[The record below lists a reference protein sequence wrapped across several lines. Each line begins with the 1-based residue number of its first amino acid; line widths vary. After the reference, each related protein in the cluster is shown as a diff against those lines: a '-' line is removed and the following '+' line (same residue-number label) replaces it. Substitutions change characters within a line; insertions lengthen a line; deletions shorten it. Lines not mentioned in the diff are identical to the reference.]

1 MDKKIV
7 DVLVKADVI
16 DPANK
21 EVVSFGIRQVEYFF
35 INVITILFLGK
46 IFNETVSSIIFLLA
60 FIPLRTYAGG
70 YHAKTILRCYIITIV
85 LMVFTLFSFK
95 QSMWSQG
102 NSCVILGFAGALLYK
117 LVPAD
122 NYKHRLTLHERKVFR
137 RKALLIMCLE
147 IFISLIGILMNDK
160 FLYQGIVAAIVMTT
174 VLVCVGNQKNYYVG
188 GR

>member
-95 QSMWSQG
+95 QSNRGRIHYS
-102 NSCVILGFAGALLYK
+102 NCFEILKLLEKEIGFTVPDYTMISRENFYTVYHITE
-117 LVPAD
+117 LVESYI
-122 NYKHRLTLHERKVFR
+122 N
-137 RKALLIMCLE
+137 
-147 IFISLIGILMNDK
+147 N
-160 FLYQGIVAAIVMTT
+160 
-174 VLVCVGNQKNYYVG
+174 
-188 GR
+188 

>member
-35 INVITILFLGK
+35 INVITILFLG
-46 IFNETVSSIIFLLA
+46 NIFLLA

-122 NYKHRLTLHERKVFR
+122 NYKHRLTLH
-137 RKALLIMCLE
+137 
-147 IFISLIGILMNDK
+147 
-160 FLYQGIVAAIVMTT
+160 
-174 VLVCVGNQKNYYVG
+174 
-188 GR
+188 

>member
-46 IFNETVSSIIFLLA
+46 IFNETVSSIIFLVA

-85 LMVFTLFSFK
+85 LMVFTIFSFK

-102 NSCVILGFAGALLYK
+102 YSCVILGLAGVLLYK
-117 LVPAD
+117 LVPVD
-122 NYKHRLTLHERKVFR
+122 NYNHRLTLHERKVFR
-137 RKALLIMCLE
+137 KKALLIMCLE
-147 IFISLIGILMNDK
+147 IFISLIGIL
-160 FLYQGIVAAIVMTT
+160 
-174 VLVCVGNQKNYYVG
+174 
-188 GR
+188 

>member
-35 INVITILFLGK
+35 INVITIL
-46 IFNETVSSIIFLLA
+46 FNETVSSIIFLLA

-85 LMVFTLFSFK
+85 LMVFTIFSFK

-117 LVPAD
+117 LVPVD
-122 NYKHRLTLHERKVFR
+122 NYNHRLTLHERKVFR
-137 RKALLIMCLE
+137 RKALLVMCLE